1 MSEPVIERPP
11 APSLM
16 SRAIGVITSPR
27 ETFEKIVAAPRVAGA
42 LALVAFVGA
51 LTIGGFLATD
61 VGKQAWLDQQVEA
74 TESWTGQPMSDEQY
88 AQQEKI
94 SGYAGIM
101 GAAQMI
107 ISIPLMALI
116 MGGILYAIFNALMGG
131 TATFKQVMA
140 VVAHSQIISAL
151 AFLVSTPIN
160 FAKGSMTGATNLA
173 VLFPM
178 LDESSFVARLLGM
191 MDLFA
196 IWWVAVL
203 SIGMA
208 VLYRRKTSSVAMVL
222 FGIYAVIALGFA
234 VFLSSRSGA

>member
-27 ETFEKIVAAPRVAGA
+27 ETFERVVAAPRVGGA
-42 LALVAFVGA
+42 LALVALTGA
-51 LTIGGFLATD
+51 LTIGGFLSTD
-61 VGKQAWLDQQVEA
+61 IGKQAWLDQQVEA
-74 TESWTGQPMSDEQY
+74 VETWTGQPMSEEQY
-88 AQQEKI
+88 AQQQTMSE
-94 SGYAGIM
+94 YAGIM
-101 GAAQMI
+101 GAVQMI
-107 ISIPLMALI
+107 VSVPLMALI
-116 MGGILYAIFNALMGG
+116 IGGVLYAIFNALMGG

-160 FAKGSMTGATNLA
+160 FAKQSMTGATNLA

-191 MDLFA
+191 LDLFA

-203 SIGMA
+203 SIGLA
-208 VLYRRKTSSVAMVL
+208 VLYKRKTGSVAMVL
-222 FGIYAVIALGFA
+222 FGIYAVIALVVA
-234 VFLSSRSGA
+234 VFLSGRGA

>member
-27 ETFEKIVAAPRVAGA
+27 ETFERVVAAPRVGGA
-42 LALVAFVGA
+42 LALVALTGA
-51 LTIGGFLATD
+51 LTIGGFLSTD
-61 VGKQAWLDQQVEA
+61 IGKQAWLDQQVEA
-74 TESWTGQPMSDEQY
+74 VETWTGQPMSDEQY
-88 AQQEKI
+88 AQQQTMSE
-94 SGYAGIM
+94 YAGIM
-101 GAAQMI
+101 GAVQMI
-107 ISIPLMALI
+107 VSVPLMALI
-116 MGGILYAIFNALMGG
+116 IGGVLYAIFNALMGG

-160 FAKGSMTGATNLA
+160 FAKQSMTGATNLA

-191 MDLFA
+191 LDLFA

-203 SIGMA
+203 SIGLA
-208 VLYRRKTSSVAMVL
+208 VLYKRKTGSVAMVL
-222 FGIYAVIALGFA
+222 FGIYAVIALVVA
-234 VFLSSRSGA
+234 VFLSGRGA